1 VLRIRDVNPGSKYLP
16 IPDPGSKV
24 KKISDPGSASASK
37 NLSVLTESSRKSDP
51 GTTLTVRFLC
61 RERRQMVYERVVL
74 KYGFKCL
81 FLESICDSTELIEAN
96 IMDIKVH
103 STYF

>member
-1 VLRIRDVNPGSKYLP
+1 MNCDQCCGSGIF
-16 IPDPGSKV
+16 IPDPNIYPSR
-24 KKISDPGSASASK
+24 ISDPGVK
-37 NLSVLTESSRKSDP
+37 KPPDP
-51 GTTLTVRFLC
+51 VSGPATLIERLLC

-96 IMDIKVH
+96 IMDIKV
-103 STYF
+103 SCTQGRT

>member
-1 VLRIRDVNPGSKYLP
+1 MFIRDPNFYPSR
-16 IPDPGSKV
+16 IPDPGV
-24 KKISDPGSASASK
+24 KKPPDPGSGSA
-37 NLSVLTESSRKSDP
+37 
-51 GTTLTVRFLC
+51 TLIVILLC

-103 STYF
+103 CTYL

>member
-1 VLRIRDVNPGSKYLP
+1 
-16 IPDPGSKV
+16 
-24 KKISDPGSASASK
+24 
-37 NLSVLTESSRKSDP
+37 
-51 GTTLTVRFLC
+51 
-61 RERRQMVYERVVL
+61 MVYERVVL

-103 STYF
+103 CTYL